1 MIVSKHLQEV
11 PDVLLESVTAVVD
24 FVEAEVVEL
33 VVLERALELTA
44 ARDQLLLGHHLTDV
58 HLTRPLRHLR
68 VWRFDVLE
76 RDQLATEL
84 NTQSNYNI

>member
-1 MIVSKHLQEV
+1 MHLQEV
-11 PDVLLESVTAVVD
+11 PDVLLESFTAVVD

-33 VVLERALELTA
+33 VVLERALELAA

-58 HLTRPLRHLR
+58 HLTRSLRHLR

-84 NTQSNYNI
+84 NTQSNYKV